1 MCDKYLCG
9 NLEHT
14 PSTAQQLYPLVENSA
29 PLGQG
34 IETYVTYVNNILPH
48 RNTPHKKQSSQI
60 ITFSSHRKTWGLSSI
75 EGKNCE
81 HTTK

>member
-1 MCDKYLCG
+1 
-9 NLEHT
+9 LEHT

-60 ITFSSHRKTWGLSSI
+60 ITFSSH
-75 EGKNCE
+75 
-81 HTTK
+81 